1 MYHKIYVCLGRVAQQ
16 TRAFNVADY
25 LAKTLRPDY
34 FVNMIVINLFI
45 ELGGRKE
52 RWQVISS
59 CMILRL
65 NLGRTKSNPS
75 IAIEEY

>member
-25 LAKTLRPDY
+25 LRLLRPDY
-34 FVNMIVINLFI
+34 YVNMIVINLLI

-52 RWQVISS
+52 KWQVISS

-65 NLGRTKSNPS
+65 NVSRTKSNPS

>member
-1 MYHKIYVCLGRVAQQ
+1 MYHKIYVCLGRVVQQ

-25 LAKTLRPDY
+25 LRLLRSDY
-34 FVNMIVINLFI
+34 YVNMIVINLLI

-65 NLGRTKSNPS
+65 NLGRKKSNPS